1 MIPNVVSRSPDDDR
15 AQGKDRAGQR
25 GRDYRTEMSWGRKG
39 QVHTAAKVPLFSPR
53 RGVKQ
58 PGRYSQ
64 HFSLARLPERVAG
77 SHLPGKQRSVPCELC
92 QYHL

>member
-1 MIPNVVSRSPDDDR
+1 MIPNVVTQSPDDDR

-39 QVHTAAKVPLFSPR
+39 QVHTAAKFPLFSPG
-53 RGVKQ
+53 RGARQ

-64 HFSLARLPERVAG
+64 HSSLARLPERVAG
-77 SHLPGKQRSVPCELC
+77 SHLPGKRREGAL
-92 QYHL
+92 